1 MPLLSLGVN
10 MQTDFI
16 LSIKNELINSMT
28 NVKNNYPCFVKIVF
42 LNLVFLGHTRGSFV
56 SV

>member
-10 MQTDFI
+10 TQTDFI
-16 LSIKNELINSMT
+16 LSIKNELTNSMT

>member
-10 MQTDFI
+10 TQTDFI
-16 LSIKNELINSMT
+16 LPIKNELINSVK

-42 LNLVFLGHTRGSFV
+42 LNLVFLGRTSRSFV